1 MAHAFQYATT
11 SHAYGTE
18 TTPYG
23 TFSSPLINQLE
34 QRNIYHDDEVSGVS
48 IGAVFGMDEH

>member
-1 MAHAFQYATT
+1 MAHAFQHATT